1 MKKWLALTGLLACGS
16 AQAYEV
22 IDPVDQREKGLKLT
36 VQGRFSG
43 TTEQISPIPTAPGLD
58 LDPGLL
64 GWGQAAV
71 GIVGE
76 QRFGTRFPI
85 ILHGE
90 IEGYFYSGQILGSNA
105 LGGVDMPADQTD
117 DLYLKNAF
125 ARISFA
131 NVLTLGGGFQTV
143 TFGMGLLANS
153 GGRNADWEANAAR
166 FSDPY
171 LGDTNLRLLVATGPH
186 GDAAV
191 QVFGF
196 RDQVEVDDGLRPGDD
211 STQAGGGIRLGNPK
225 ASNLTLIVI
234 QREIEAKDGD
244 ETLANALILSGKL
257 PIAIGSR
264 TLTLEGEL
272 AYIEGS
278 SQLAPSVEHPTQQL
292 QQLGA
297 ALRASMHAGRVGFVI
312 DALYASGDQNLAD
325 GKNTAFKVDRNYEM
339 GLLLFRYLM
348 AAQSGYAPVTA
359 SDPNLIGVPPD
370 DIDRFPTRGGV
381 SNTITFFPRAYFRPW
396 KRVEIYG
403 GPLIAFSEVP
413 MVDPLNTNFGGG
425 DPRNAF
431 NGVPETLLGTELDL
445 GVRAQWEAGSFQV
458 RGGLE
463 GGVLFPGGAFD
474 DSTGVS
480 LDPLF
485 GARAMAEVA
494 F

>member
-1 MKKWLALTGLLACGS
+1 MKNWLALASLIAGGS

-22 IDPVDQREKGLKLT
+22 IDPVTQRDLGLKLT
-36 VQGRFSG
+36 VQGRLSG
-43 TTEQISPIPTAPGLD
+43 TAEQVSPIPTAPGIE
-58 LDPGLL
+58 LDPGMLAL
-64 GWGQAAV
+64 GQAAV
-71 GIVGE
+71 GIIGE
-76 QRFGTRFPI
+76 KRFGTRFPM
-85 ILHGE
+85 ILNAN
-90 IEGYFYSGQILGSNA
+90 IEGYFYSGQLAGSND

-125 ARISFA
+125 GRISFA
-131 NVLTLGGGFQTV
+131 NILTIGGGFQTV

-153 GGRNADWEANAAR
+153 GGRSADWDADAAR

-186 GDAAV
+186 GDAKV

-196 RDQVEVDDGLRPGDD
+196 RDRVEVDDGLRPGDE
-211 STQAGGGIRLGNPK
+211 STQAGGGIRLGTPK
-225 ASNLTLIVI
+225 AENLTLIVI
-234 QREIEAKDGD
+234 QRQIDAEDGD
-244 ETLANALILSGKL
+244 STTANAMIVSGKL
-257 PIAIGSR
+257 PIPVGSR

-272 AYIEGS
+272 AYIEGES
-278 SQLAPSVEHPTQQL
+278 ELAPSVDHPTQRL

-297 ALRASMHAGRVGFVI
+297 ALRARMHAGKVGFVI

-339 GLLLFRYLM
+339 GLLLFRYVT
-348 AAQSGYAPVTA
+348 AAQSGFAPVTA
-359 SDPNLIGVPPD
+359 SDPNLIGVPPE

-381 SNTITFFPRAYFRPW
+381 SNTISFFPRAYFRPW
-396 KRVEIYG
+396 QTVEFYG

-413 MVDPLNTNFGGG
+413 LVDPLNTNFGGG

-431 NGVPETLLGTELDL
+431 NGVPESFLGAEIDL
-445 GVRAQWEAGSFQV
+445 GVRAQWDRDSFQI

-463 GGVLFPGGAFD
+463 GGILFPGGAFKD
-474 DSTGVS
+474 ADGITP
-480 LDPLF
+480 DPIM
-485 GARAMAEVA
+485 GARATAEVA